1 MSSPPVAVTLRR
13 WWRRSAGRYRPT
25 TMTGTIVAL
34 TVVVYV
40 IEVLAPG
47 PVIGALAY
55 APAYSVP
62 PSFEPWRMLTSLL
75 VHSPIRLPGDLLGIT
90 HILFNMYALMLVGR
104 SLEGLLGG
112 WRLLALYLV
121 SGLGGSVAVL
131 YAALLLQ
138 IPIGTVIGASGA
150 VFGLFG
156 ALVAAQRRL
165 GGDATNVLVV
175 VGLNL
180 VLGFVLPNVAW
191 EAHIGGLV
199 VGAVTGWLMLA
210 NRGPR
215 RARRQA
221 IALIAV
227 TAALLV
233 LAVAPALLVGSG
245 LLGGQ

>member
-1 MSSPPVAVTLRR
+1 MTSPSITLRR
-13 WWRRSAGRYRPT
+13 WWRRSAGRYRPET
-25 TMTGTIVAL
+25 VTGAIVAV
-34 TVVVYV
+34 TVLVYV

-55 APAYSVP
+55 APQFSLP
-62 PSFEPWRMLTSLL
+62 PDFQPWRMLTSLL
-75 VHSPIRLPGDLLGIT
+75 AHAPIRLPGDLLPIM
-90 HILFNMYALMLVGR
+90 HILFNMYALLLVGR

-112 WRLLALYLV
+112 RRLLALYLV

-165 GGDATNVLVV
+165 GGDSTSILVV
-175 VGLNL
+175 IGLNL
-180 VLGFVLPNVAW
+180 VLGFVLPSVAW
-191 EAHIGGLV
+191 QAHIGGLI
-199 VGAVTGWLMLA
+199 VGGVTGWLMLA

-221 IALIAV
+221 IALSAV
-227 TAALLV
+227 TVVLV
-233 LAVAPALLVGSG
+233 LLAVAPAVLLGSG
-245 LLGGQ
+245 VWVPTG